1 MAWQG
6 AKTWEGG
13 EGGGVNHL
21 QPTTGCPASAEERR
35 PLERLLGPPCMQ
47 IAIFAS
53 LAADISAKGFCSG
66 SLDESNKPPSDRF
79 EMVAWSP
86 ARSLAAASEKGREY
100 IVELNPAR
108 ESVSSASGSV
118 RAARLLTCRLG
129 LQHFCPELP

>member
-86 ARSLAAASEKGREY
+86 ARSLAAASEKGGEY

-118 RAARLLTCRLG
+118 RGARLLTCRLG
-129 LQHFCPELP
+129 LQHFCTELP